1 MIKKLNNK
9 GVTIVEIVVAMVLF
23 VILSS
28 ISFTVSLSSLTNTNK
43 ANLTF
48 SAVNKVSDVIAIY
61 KVSNNND
68 NFCENLKSCFDLDE
82 MQIVDNKTSFTINE
96 LRLDVTIIE
105 NEITVTAFQVDET
118 NLDKSLYSNSYKRGI

>member
-61 KVSNNND
+61 KVSSNDD
-68 NFCENLKSCFDLDE
+68 NFCENLKSCFGLNE

-96 LRLDVTIIE
+96 LRLDIAILG

>member
-61 KVSNNND
+61 KVSSNND
-68 NFCENLKSCFDLDE
+68 NFFENLKSCFGIDQ
-82 MQIVDNKTSFTINE
+82 MQLLDNKTSFTTNE
-96 LRLDVTIIE
+96 LRLDIAIID
-105 NEITVTAFQVDET
+105 NEITVTAFQLDET